1 MLNAFL
7 GSKGKGVT
15 DTCNGFW
22 GVALHCFRL
31 HCMPLLSI
39 ALRCIAPSLRG
50 PRGRSHP
57 RETISWGSEGA
68 GATFRAI
75 LIIGPC
81 VDAAVRQGCCNFG
94 TKVATLLAATYA
106 TLLDT
111 TPSFN
116 KDPYQ

>member
-39 ALRCIAPSLRG
+39 ALRCIALHGFALHR
-50 PRGRSHP
+50 
-57 RETISWGSEGA
+57 
-68 GATFRAI
+68 
-75 LIIGPC
+75 
-81 VDAAVRQGCCNFG
+81 FG
-94 TKVATLLAATYA
+94 FHCLALLAGVACNGCWCTAIFQRPHDTRPYTEISAT
-106 TLLDT
+106 
-111 TPSFN
+111 N
-116 KDPYQ
+116 